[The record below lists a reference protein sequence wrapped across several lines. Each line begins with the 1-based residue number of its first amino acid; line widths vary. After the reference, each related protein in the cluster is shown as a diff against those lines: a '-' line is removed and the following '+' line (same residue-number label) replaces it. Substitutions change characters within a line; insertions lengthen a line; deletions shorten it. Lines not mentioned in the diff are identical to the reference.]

1 MRYTVW
7 RERLDVYSLAR
18 DAIVGEL
25 LMSNRMSLRGLLASI
40 GGIAVLLMFLR
51 LAIIQDNGL
60 LLRAILCM
68 IAVPLFTFVLFALF
82 YTLTL
87 PFGVLA
93 QITRE
98 SMAPAE
104 SPFAKDRLPD
114 APLPTTDY
122 TK

>member
-1 MRYTVW
+1 
-7 RERLDVYSLAR
+7 
-18 DAIVGEL
+18 
-25 LMSNRMSLRGLLASI
+25 MSNRMSLRGLLASV

-93 QITRE
+93 QITKE